1 MNQHHNQGQLQV
13 ETNFQQQNDIKG
25 VRRVTGGLVRSRR
38 SGAKHWRDDVTVAM
52 ERPLGSDPGLIQL

>member
-38 SGAKHWRDDVTVAM
+38 SGANHWEQRAL
-52 ERPLGSDPGLIQL
+52 P